1 MAPNSDGG
9 PFAGLRVLDFG
20 TFVAGSFGA
29 ALLGD
34 LGAEV
39 IKVEALEGDPAR
51 FVPPFY
57 GTPGQENPHGEAE
70 SRFYIGLNRNKRGMA
85 IDVRSA
91 AGREIVRRLVERA
104 DVVTENFRPG
114 AARDLGL
121 DYDTLRAINPRIILC
136 AASGF
141 GTMGPLARQP
151 AFDGALQA
159 LAGIAKANERISG
172 VAAHSAV
179 LMVDYTTAI
188 LSLGAVATALYHR
201 ERTGVG
207 QKVEI
212 SLLQSAMTLMT
223 TANCRALEMEP
234 QGTVGS
240 YPYRLFHTADGAVFV
255 GVAQNKFWP
264 PLCRALG
271 VPELGADPRYRHHGE
286 RGAHAAELNAI
297 IEPIFKSLTL
307 ADAVERLNRE
317 GVPCGPVSTAEALF
331 DHPQVAAMEMRQPVT
346 HGTIGPMEVCGT
358 PFRFLETPGQV
369 RRAAP
374 ALGEHNREI
383 LVELGYSETEI
394 SELETGGTVRRP
406 IARAIRNAGGV
417 GSAAGGG
424 PTR

>member
-1 MAPNSDGG
+1 VSTSSADAAHG
-9 PFAGLRVLDFG
+9 PFAGIHVLDFG

-29 ALLGD
+29 SLLGD

-39 IKVEALEGDPAR
+39 IKVESLEGDPAR
-51 FVPPFY
+51 YVAPFFGGPARLGPE
-57 GTPGQENPHGEAE
+57 GTAE
-70 SRFYIGLNRNKRGMA
+70 SRFYIGLNRNKRGMS
-85 IDVRSA
+85 IDVRT
-91 AGREIVRRLVERA
+91 AGGRDIVRRLVERA

-114 AARDLGL
+114 AARGLGL
-121 DYDTLRAINPRIILC
+121 DYEDLRAINPRLIVC

-141 GTMGPLARQP
+141 GTMGPLAKQP

-179 LMVDYTTAI
+179 LMVDFTTAI

-201 ERTGVG
+201 ERTGQG
-207 QKVEI
+207 QKVEL

-234 QGTVGS
+234 QGTAGG
-240 YPYRLFHTADGAVFV
+240 YPYRLFQTADGAVFV
-255 GVAQNKFWP
+255 GVAQSKFWA

-271 VPELGADPRYRHHGE
+271 VPALGEDPRYAHHGE
-286 RGAHAAELNAI
+286 RGAHAAELNLV
-297 IEPIFKSLTL
+297 IEPIFKSLTT
-307 ADAVERLNRE
+307 AEAVERLERE

-346 HGTIGPMEVCGT
+346 HGTVGPMEVCGA
-358 PFRFLETPGQV
+358 PFRFLDTPARV

-383 LVELGYSETEI
+383 LAELGYSDGDVAA
-394 SELETGGTVRRP
+394 LERDGTVRRAP
-406 IARAIRNAGGV
+406 
-417 GSAAGGG
+417 GSVAASSA
-424 PTR
+424 TS

>member
-1 MAPNSDGG
+1 MPSTSGDG
-9 PFAGLRVLDFG
+9 PFTGLRVLDFG

-29 ALLGD
+29 TLLGD
-34 LGAEV
+34 LGAQV

-51 FVPPFY
+51 FVPPFF
-57 GTPGQENPHGEAE
+57 GEGRPSPLGSAE

-85 IDVRSA
+85 IDVRST

-114 AARDLGL
+114 AAKSLGL

-141 GTMGPLARQP
+141 GTRGPLAPQP

-159 LAGIAKANERISG
+159 LGGLAKANERISG

-179 LMVDYTTAI
+179 LVVDYTTAF

-223 TANCRALEMEP
+223 TAHCRAAEMEP
-234 QGTVGS
+234 QGTVGG
-240 YPYRLFHTADGAVFV
+240 YPYRLFATADGAVFV

-271 VPELGADPRYRHHGE
+271 VPELAEDPRYQDHGE
-286 RGAHAAELNAI
+286 RGLRAAELNPV
-297 IEPIFKSLTL
+297 IEPLFKSLTMSE
-307 ADAVERLNRE
+307 AIERMNHE

-331 DHPQVAAMEMRQPVT
+331 DHPQVAALEMRQPVT
-346 HGTIGPMEVCGT
+346 HGTVGPMEICGAPFHFLAT
-358 PFRFLETPGQV
+358 PCGVQ
-369 RRAAP
+369 RAAP

-383 LVELGYSETEI
+383 LAELGYTGEEVSD
-394 SELETGGTVRRP
+394 LERCGTVRSP
-406 IARAIRNAGGV
+406 PKAAAKNA
-417 GSAAGGG
+417 S
-424 PTR
+424 RHC

>member
-1 MAPNSDGG
+1 MSTTVADG

-29 ALLGD
+29 SLLGD

-39 IKVEALEGDPAR
+39 IKVEALDGDPAR
-51 FVPPFY
+51 LVPPFF
-57 GTPGQENPHGEAE
+57 GTE

-114 AARDLGL
+114 AARGLGL
-121 DYDTLRAINPRIILC
+121 DYETLSALNPRIILC

-141 GTMGPLARQP
+141 GTAGPLAPQP

-179 LMVDYTTAI
+179 LMVDYTTAF

-201 ERTGVG
+201 ERSGVG
-207 QKVEI
+207 QKIEL

-223 TANCRALEMEP
+223 TVNCRALEMEP
-234 QGTVGS
+234 QGTTGG
-240 YPYRLFHTADGAVFV
+240 YPYRLFETADGAVFV

-271 VPELGADPRYRHHGE
+271 VPELASDPRYRDHAE
-286 RGAHAAELNAI
+286 RGTRAAELNVV
-297 IEPIFKSLTL
+297 IEPLFKGLTSSE
-307 ADAVERLNRE
+307 AIARMNRE

-346 HGTIGPMEVCGT
+346 HGTVGPMEVCGA
-358 PFRFLETPGQV
+358 PFRFLETPARV

-374 ALGEHNREI
+374 ALGEHNREV
-383 LVELGYSETEI
+383 LAELGYTEREVE
-394 SELETGGTVRRP
+394 ELERGGAVQPPMRAPRP
-406 IARAIRNAGGV
+406 AASDAG
-417 GSAAGGG
+417 A
-424 PTR
+424 

>member
-1 MAPNSDGG
+1 MSTSSAPG

-29 ALLGD
+29 TLLGD

-51 FVPPFY
+51 LVPPFF
-57 GTPGQENPHGEAE
+57 GDE

-85 IDVRSA
+85 IDVRSD
-91 AGREIVRRLVERA
+91 AGRKIVRRLVAGA

-114 AARDLGL
+114 AADELGL
-121 DYDTLRAINPRIILC
+121 DYETLRSINPRIIVC

-141 GTMGPLARQP
+141 GTQGPLARQP

-172 VAAHSAV
+172 VATHSAV
-179 LMVDYTTAI
+179 LMVDYSTAI

-207 QKVEI
+207 QKIEL
-212 SLLQSAMTLMT
+212 SLLQSAMTLMST
-223 TANCRALEMEP
+223 VNCRALEMEP
-234 QGTVGS
+234 TGIVGG
-240 YPYRLFHTADGAVFV
+240 YPYRLFPTADGAIFV
-255 GVAQNKFWP
+255 GVAQNKFWK

-271 VPELGADPRYRHHGE
+271 VPELGDDPRYRVHAE
-286 RGAHAAELNAI
+286 RGAKAPELNAI
-297 IEPIFKSLTL
+297 LEPIFKSLPL
-307 ADAVERLNRE
+307 AEAVERLNAE

-346 HGTIGPMEVCGT
+346 HATIGPMEVCGT
-358 PFRFLETPGQV
+358 PLRFLETPGSI

-383 LVELGYSETEI
+383 LAELGYSHEEI
-394 SELETGGTVRRP
+394 HELESAGTVRKRP
-406 IARAIRNAGGV
+406 RR
-417 GSAAGGG
+417 SAAASGGG
-424 PTR
+424 

>member
-1 MAPNSDGG
+1 MANSSADG
-9 PFAGLRVLDFG
+9 PFTGLRVLDFG

-29 ALLGD
+29 TLLGD

-39 IKVEALEGDPAR
+39 IKVEALDGDPAR
-51 FVPPFY
+51 LVPPFY
-57 GTPGQENPHGEAE
+57 GDPGRTDSQGRAE

-85 IDVRSA
+85 IDVRAA

-114 AARDLGL
+114 AARGLGL
-121 DYDTLRAINPRIILC
+121 DYETLRALNPRLIVC

-141 GTMGPLARQP
+141 GTAGPLAPQP

-159 LAGIAKANERISG
+159 LAGIAKANERTTG
-172 VAAHSAV
+172 TAAHSAV
-179 LMVDYTTAI
+179 LMVDFTTAV

-207 QKVEI
+207 QKVEL

-234 QGTVGS
+234 QGTVGG
-240 YPYRLFHTADGAVFV
+240 YPYRLFATADGAVFV

-271 VPELGADPRYRHHGE
+271 VPELAADPRYRDHAE
-286 RGAHAAELNAI
+286 RGRRATELNDV
-297 IEPIFKSLTL
+297 IEPIFRRLT
-307 ADAVERLNRE
+307 ASDAIERMNRE

-331 DHPQVAAMEMRQPVT
+331 DHPQVEAMGMRQPVA
-346 HGTIGPMEVCGT
+346 HGTVGPMEVCGV
-358 PFRFLETPGQV
+358 PFHFLETPARV

-383 LVELGYSETEI
+383 LAELGYSEREV
-394 SELETGGTVRRP
+394 SELERSGEVRT
-406 IARAIRNAGGV
+406 
-417 GSAAGGG
+417 
-424 PTR
+424 PTRSPGSVTSSTGA

>member
-1 MAPNSDGG
+1 MTASCADG
-9 PFAGLRVLDFG
+9 PFTGLRVLDFG

-29 ALLGD
+29 TLLGD

-39 IKVEALEGDPAR
+39 IKIESLEGDPAR
-51 FVPPFY
+51 FTPPFY
-57 GTPGQENPHGEAE
+57 GTPGKENPHGDHE

-85 IDVRSA
+85 IDVRTD
-91 AGREIVRRLVERA
+91 AGREIVRRLVAGA

-114 AARDLGL
+114 AAAELGL
-121 DYDTLRAINPRIILC
+121 DYENLRAINPRIIVC

-141 GTMGPLARQP
+141 GTQGPLARQP

-172 VAAHSAV
+172 VATHSAV
-179 LMVDYTTAI
+179 LMVDYTTAM
-188 LSLGAVATALYHR
+188 LSLGAVAAALYHR

-207 QKVEI
+207 QKIEL
-212 SLLQSAMTLMT
+212 SLLQSAMTLMST
-223 TANCRALEMEP
+223 VNCRALEMEP
-234 QGTVGS
+234 AGNIGG

-255 GVAQNKFWP
+255 GVAQNKFWK

-271 VPELGADPRYRHHGE
+271 VPELGDDPRYRVHAE
-286 RGAHAAELNAI
+286 RGAKAPELNAI
-297 IEPIFKSLTL
+297 LEPIFKSLPL
-307 ADAVERLNRE
+307 AEAVARLNAE

-346 HGTIGPMEVCGT
+346 HTTIGPMEVCG
-358 PFRFLETPGQV
+358 PPLRFLETPGRV

-383 LVELGYSETEI
+383 LAELGYSEDEVAT
-394 SELETGGTVRRP
+394 LESTGTVRRTP
-406 IARAIRNAGGV
+406 RRDDRAHARSV
-417 GSAAGGG
+417 
-424 PTR
+424 